1 MEIETLK
8 SLLSFW
14 RPIHKKLLWL
24 SDSNGRLPSPLLFL
38 YSCIDNVSYLV
49 LSSGLNGLLRPK
61 LAGLPTGMHWPYI
74 PVNDGVLQLV
84 HINNNGFVSLFIS
97 PITTKLGR
105 NVIQYTLVLVNF
117 WWWRH
122 QHWATWQT
130 FMTLSPVLLAF

>member
-8 SLLSFW
+8 SLSFW

-84 HINNNGFVSLFIS
+84 HINNNGFISLSIS

-105 NVIQYTLVLVNF
+105 NVIQYTLVLVNI

-130 FMTLSPVLLAF
+130 FMTLSPVLLVF

>member
-24 SDSNGRLPSPLLFL
+24 SDCNGHLPSPLLFL

-84 HINNNGFVSLFIS
+84 QINNNSFISHSIS
-97 PITTKLGR
+97 PITTKLGS
-105 NVIQYTLVLVNF
+105 NVIQYTLVLVNR
-117 WWWRH
+117 WWWHH
-122 QHWATWQT
+122 QHWQT
-130 FMTLSPVLLAF
+130 LMTLSLVLLAF